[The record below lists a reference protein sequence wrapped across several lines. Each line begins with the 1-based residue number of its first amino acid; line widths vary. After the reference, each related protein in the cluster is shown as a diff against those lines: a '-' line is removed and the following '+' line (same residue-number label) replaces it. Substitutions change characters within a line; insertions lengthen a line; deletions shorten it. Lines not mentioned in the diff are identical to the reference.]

1 MRRDRNQVVCSLRPR
16 TTVVLD
22 KVVLLTPRYN
32 LMRLFMLYLWRDN
45 TLCLILLHTV
55 KISTYLTCRVEG
67 GVHVFEVCKMTS

>member
-1 MRRDRNQVVCSLRPR
+1 MRRDRTQVVCSLRPR

-22 KVVLLTPRYN
+22 KVVLLTPRYD

-55 KISTYLTCRVEG
+55 R
-67 GVHVFEVCKMTS
+67 